1 LQNCTLSSKLYGVQ
15 LMEALMKRN
24 EPRIDRTV
32 ECPDGRRIGVAEFG
46 SADGAA
52 VVFLHR
58 SPGSR
63 LLDPDPAATA
73 QAGVRLI
80 CVDRPGYGATDPVA
94 APTRAAAA
102 DDLEAVVDALGLEE
116 VALVGWSGG
125 GQFAVEA
132 AARPGVRARS
142 LTLLATPGPY
152 YEVPWA
158 MPPDLVVLCDRVPDD
173 PAAGLA
179 AAREAMGWFAESPQ
193 AGALGDPSP
202 ADAAA
207 RERPGVAD
215 ALVAMAQEGARQ
227 GVEGIAF
234 DIVAGSL
241 RDPFPFDAIDV
252 PVDLFGGDADL
263 NVGLEHVDWWA
274 ERLGDTRRHVLP
286 ETGHLLAVTHWREVL
301 AALR

>member
-1 LQNCTLSSKLYGVQ
+1 MN
-15 LMEALMKRN
+15 RN
-24 EPRIDRTV
+24 QPRTDRTLNA
-32 ECPDGRRIGVAEFG
+32 PNGRRIGVAEFG
-46 SADGAA
+46 SPDGP
-52 VVFLHR
+52 VVVLLHR

-73 QAGVRLI
+73 AAGVRLV
-80 CVDRPGYGATDPVA
+80 CVDRPGYGTTDPVA

-102 DDLEAVVDALGLEE
+102 DDLEVVVGALGLDD
-116 VALVGWSGG
+116 VALIGWSGG

-132 AARPGVRARS
+132 AARSAVRARS

-158 MPPDLVVLCDRVPDD
+158 MPPDLVALCDQVPAD

-179 AAREAMGWFAESPQ
+179 AVKDAMAWFADAPQ
-193 AGALGDPSP
+193 AAALGDPSP

-215 ALVAMAQEGARQ
+215 ALVAMTNEAARQ

-241 RDPFPFDAIDV
+241 RDPFAFDAIDV
-252 PVDLFGGDADL
+252 PVDLFGGDADH
-263 NVGLEHVDWWA
+263 NVGLEHLDWWA
-274 ERLGDTRRHVLP
+274 ARLSGARRHVLAD
-286 ETGHLLAVTHWREVL
+286 TGHLLAVTHWAEVL
-301 AALR
+301 EAAR

>member
-1 LQNCTLSSKLYGVQ
+1 MNH
-15 LMEALMKRN
+15 N

-32 ECPDGRRIGVAEFG
+32 DAPDGRRVGVAEFG
-46 SADGAA
+46 SADGPA
-52 VVFLHR
+52 VVLLHR

-63 LLDPDPAATA
+63 LLDPDPGATA
-73 QAGVRLI
+73 AAAVRLI
-80 CVDRPGYGATDPVA
+80 CVDRPGYGASDPVA

-102 DDLEAVVDALGLEE
+102 DDLEVVIETLGLDD

-132 AARPGVRARS
+132 ATRPRVRARS

-158 MPPDLVVLCDRVPDD
+158 MPPDLVALCDRVPDD

-179 AAREAMGWFAESPQ
+179 EAREAMAWFAQAPE
-193 AGALGDPSP
+193 AGALADPSP

-207 RERPGVAD
+207 REVPGVAE

-241 RDPFPFDAIDV
+241 RDSFAFAAIDV
-252 PVDLFGGDADL
+252 PVDLFGGGADL
-263 NVGLEHVDWWA
+263 NVGLEHLDWWA
-274 ERLGDTRRHVLP
+274 ERVRGARRHVLP
-286 ETGHLLAVTHWREVL
+286 DAGHLLAVTHWAEIL
-301 AALR
+301 DAAR

>member
-1 LQNCTLSSKLYGVQ
+1 MN
-15 LMEALMKRN
+15 RN
-24 EPRIDRTV
+24 QPRTDRTLNA
-32 ECPDGRRIGVAEFG
+32 PNGRRIGVAEFG
-46 SADGAA
+46 SPDGP
-52 VVFLHR
+52 VVVLLHR

-73 QAGVRLI
+73 AAGVRLVS
-80 CVDRPGYGATDPVA
+80 VDRPGYGATDPVA
-94 APTRAAAA
+94 TPTRAAAA
-102 DDLEAVVDALGLEE
+102 DDLEVVVGALGLDY

-132 AARPGVRARS
+132 AARSAVRARS

-158 MPPDLVVLCDRVPDD
+158 MPPDLVALCDQVPAD

-179 AAREAMGWFAESPQ
+179 AVKDAMAWFADAPQ
-193 AGALGDPSP
+193 AAALGDPSP

-215 ALVAMAQEGARQ
+215 ALVAMTIEAARQ

-241 RDPFPFDAIDV
+241 RDPFALDAIDV
-252 PVDLFGGDADL
+252 PVDLFGGDADH
-263 NVGLEHVDWWA
+263 NVGVEHLDWWA
-274 ERLGDTRRHVLP
+274 ARLSGARRHVLAD
-286 ETGHLLAVTHWREVL
+286 TGHLLAMTHWAEVL
-301 AALR
+301 AAAR

>member
-1 LQNCTLSSKLYGVQ
+1 
-15 LMEALMKRN
+15 MDRN
-24 EPRIDRTV
+24 QPRIDRTV
-32 ECPDGRRIGVAEFG
+32 DTRDGRRIGVAEFG
-46 SADGAA
+46 SADGPA
-52 VVFLHR
+52 VVLLHR

-73 QAGVRLI
+73 AAGVRLI
-80 CVDRPGYGATDPVA
+80 CVDRPGYGTTDPV
-94 APTRAAAA
+94 PTPARAAAA
-102 DDLEAVVDALGLEE
+102 DDLEAVVEALALDD

-142 LTLLATPGPY
+142 LTLLATPAPH

-158 MPPDLVVLCDRVPDD
+158 MPPDLVALCDRVPDD

-179 AAREAMGWFAESPQ
+179 EAREAMAWFAQAPQ

-207 RERPGVAD
+207 RELPGVAD

-241 RDPFPFDAIDV
+241 RDSFAFQAIDM
-252 PVDLFGGDADL
+252 PVDLFGGDADE
-263 NVGLEHVDWWA
+263 NVGIEHLDWWA
-274 ERLGDTRRHVLP
+274 ERLRGARHHVLP
-286 ETGHLLAVTHWREVL
+286 DTGHLLAVTHWTEVL
-301 AALR
+301 ETAR

>member
-1 LQNCTLSSKLYGVQ
+1 MNGNQ
-15 LMEALMKRN
+15 
-24 EPRIDRTV
+24 PRTDHTIDA
-32 ECPDGRRIGVAEFG
+32 PDGRRIGVAEFG
-46 SADGAA
+46 SPDGP
-52 VVFLHR
+52 VVVLLHR

-63 LLDPDPAATA
+63 LLDPDPTATA
-73 QAGVRLI
+73 AAGVRLV
-80 CVDRPGYGATDPVA
+80 CVDRPGYGATDPVV

-102 DDLEAVVDALGLEE
+102 DDLEVVVAALGLDD

-158 MPPDLVVLCDRVPDD
+158 MPPELVELCDRVPED

-179 AAREAMGWFAESPQ
+179 AVKDAMAWFAQ
-193 AGALGDPSP
+193 APEAAALGDPSP

-215 ALVAMAQEGARQ
+215 ALVAMTVEAARQ
-227 GVEGIAF
+227 GAEGMAF

-241 RDPFPFDAIDV
+241 RDPFPFAAIDV

-263 NVGLEHVDWWA
+263 NVGLEHIDWWSA
-274 ERLGDTRRHVLP
+274 RLSGAQRHVLAD
-286 ETGHLLAVTHWREVL
+286 TGHLLAVTHWAEVL
-301 AALR
+301 DASR

>member
-1 LQNCTLSSKLYGVQ
+1 
-15 LMEALMKRN
+15 MEASMNRN

-32 ECPDGRRIGVAEFG
+32 SAPDGRRIGVAEFG
-46 SADGAA
+46 SPDGP
-52 VVFLHR
+52 VVVLLHR

-63 LLDPDPAATA
+63 LLDPDPTATSA
-73 QAGVRLI
+73 AGVRLV

-94 APTRAAAA
+94 APSRAAAA
-102 DDLEAVVDALGLEE
+102 DDLEAVVAALELDD

-158 MPPDLVVLCDRVPDD
+158 MPPELVELCDRVPDD
-173 PAAGLA
+173 PAAGLGA
-179 AAREAMGWFAESPQ
+179 VKDAMAWFAQTPQ
-193 AGALGDPSP
+193 AAALGDPSP

-215 ALVAMAQEGARQ
+215 ALVAMTIEAARQ
-227 GVEGIAF
+227 GAEGMAF

-241 RDPFPFDAIDV
+241 RDPFPAVDL

-263 NVGLEHVDWWA
+263 NVGVEHLDWWA
-274 ERLGDTRRHVLP
+274 QRLSGARRHVLAD
-286 ETGHLLAVTHWREVL
+286 TGHLLAVTHWAEILEAVR
-301 AALR
+301 